1 MDNKNTKKTILVI
14 EDNLL
19 NMKLAGDLLEAANSF
34 KVIKAYDGKSAFEIL
49 QQTIPDLIVLDL
61 QLPDIDG
68 FEILKKIKSDE
79 RTKAVK
85 VVIMT
90 ALVMKEDEERIAASG
105 CDAYIPKPINTREFV
120 KIINAILR

>member
-34 KVIKAYDGKSAFEIL
+34 KVIKAYDGKSA
-49 QQTIPDLIVLDL
+49 
-61 QLPDIDG
+61 